1 MTSPRI
7 LLAAWQMHARKQL
20 GQHFL
25 ENPAA
30 SEMIVDRCRVMPEN
44 VVLEIGAGL
53 GALTIP
59 VARIAKKVYAVEK
72 DHKIISLLK
81 TELTSN
87 SLFNVILIEK
97 DILKVNIEEFA
108 EETNH
113 KILVL
118 GNLPYNISS
127 QVLIKIIKSRNS
139 VSRAILMFQKELAQR
154 ITAKPGCR
162 EYGRLTVMLNYCAKI
177 KKVADVKASQFF
189 PRPKVDSEVLEITFR
204 DSPKYSDNE
213 DFLYR
218 LIKAAF
224 GQRRKNLKNAL
235 AGSELHIAAV
245 TSKHVL
251 ENAGIDPTRRAETL
265 TVEEFVRLS
274 NVLKVEGGSPK
285 AVRELQSSVFHL

>member
-1 MTSPRI
+1 
-7 LLAAWQMHARKQL
+7 MHARKQL

-25 ENPAA
+25 ENPAT
-30 SEMIVDRCRVMPEN
+30 SEMIVNRCRVMPED

-97 DILKVNIEEFA
+97 DILRVNIEEFA
-108 EETNH
+108 EEASR
-113 KILVL
+113 KIIVL

-127 QVLIKIIKSRNS
+127 QVLVKLIKARSA
-139 VSRAILMFQKELAQR
+139 VSRAALMFQKELAQR
-154 ITAKPGCR
+154 ITAKPGCK
-162 EYGRLTVMLNYCAKI
+162 EYGRLTVMLNYCADI
-177 KKVADVKASQFF
+177 KKVADIKASQFF

-204 DSPKYSDNE
+204 DSLKYSDYE
-213 DFLYR
+213 EFLYR
-218 LIKAAF
+218 VIKAAF

-235 AGSELHIAAV
+235 AGSELHIAAE
-245 TSKHVL
+245 TSMHAL

-265 TVEEFVRLS
+265 SVEEFVRLS
-274 NVLKVEGGSPK
+274 DILKVEDRRLKG
-285 AVRELQSSVFHL
+285 V